1 MWATRIIARRSIG
14 FASRPPLFS
23 TASTTT
29 PEFTLTRCTSNPH
42 ITHLTMSRPASR
54 NALGNQMMEEFSRH
68 LDSLNS
74 CPSTRCVILSSSVER
89 VFSAGAD
96 LKERK
101 VMSPIQAGQFV
112 SHLRSSFTS
121 LANLPMPV
129 IAVVE
134 GAALGGGLEIA
145 LCADFI
151 IAGEGSS
158 FGLPETGLGIIPGA
172 GGTQRLPRL
181 IGTAKSKELM
191 FTGRRIK
198 GEEAHTIG
206 IAAYLEVSERSEAKR
221 SEQVA
226 NSVCVAGSFL
236 SLAALT

>member
-1 MWATRIIARRSIG
+1 
-14 FASRPPLFS
+14 
-23 TASTTT
+23 
-29 PEFTLTRCTSNPH
+29 
-42 ITHLTMSRPASR
+42 MSRPASR

-206 IAAYLEVSERSEAKR
+206 IAAYLEKDPMAKASEIAELICNNGPIGVKQSKIAVNQGMQVDITTGMEIEKLAYAGTLPTKDRLEGLNAFREKR
-221 SEQVA
+221 KPVYIGE
-226 NSVCVAGSFL
+226 
-236 SLAALT
+236 